1 MKTVK
6 EKIESGR
13 EYRDLQEFS
22 PADDYIVEGY
32 ASTFNEPY
40 TLFRDGE
47 YIFREQ
53 VDPEAFANTDMSD
66 VIFQY
71 DHEGRVFARK
81 SNDTLS
87 ITTDEHGLKIR
98 AYLGGTETGKQ
109 LYEEIRGGYT
119 SKMSFGFIVDNEKT
133 EFTETETGEVEVLR
147 TLLGIS
153 KLFDVSAVSLP
164 ANDATSISARS
175 IGEGVISEAKKEIQA
190 VREKRERIERI
201 KSKIGE

>member
-22 PADDYIVEGY
+22 PEDDYIVEGY

-40 TLFRDGE
+40 TLYRDGE

-87 ITTDEHGLKIR
+87 VTTDEHGLKIR
-98 AYLGGTETGKQ
+98 AYLGGTEMGKQ

-119 SKMSFGFIVDNEKT
+119 SKMSFGFIVGRDKT
-133 EFTETETGEVEVLR
+133 EVKEMETGEVEILR
-147 TLLGIS
+147 TLLDIS
-153 KLFDVSAVSLP
+153 KLFDCSAVSLP

-175 IGEGVISEAKKEIQA
+175 IGEGVVSEAKKEIQA
-190 VREKRERIERI
+190 MREKRERIERI

>member
-22 PADDYIVEGY
+22 PEDDYIVEGY

-40 TLFRDGE
+40 TLYRDGE

-87 ITTDEHGLKIR
+87 VTTDEHGLKIR
-98 AYLGGTETGKQ
+98 AYLGGTEMGKQ

-119 SKMSFGFIVDNEKT
+119 SKMSFGFIVGRDKT
-133 EFTETETGEVEVLR
+133 EVTEMETGEVEILR
-147 TLLGIS
+147 TLLDIS
-153 KLFDVSAVSLP
+153 KLFDCSAVSLP

-175 IGEGVISEAKKEIQA
+175 IGEGVVSEAKKEIQA
-190 VREKRERIERI
+190 LREKRERIERI